1 MGMQDEGR
9 GMRIAVVGSGISG
22 LAAAWLLSRD
32 HQVVLFERESRLGG
46 HTHTHKVVMNGREF
60 AVDTGFIVY
69 NEETYPLL
77 KRLFSELGV
86 ATQPTNMGF
95 SVQDARSGLEYNAGS
110 LGSLLAN
117 PRNMVDPKF
126 LKMLGEIKRFY

>member
-1 MGMQDEGR
+1 MCRLVCKGMQDEGCC
-9 GMRIAVVGSGISG
+9 MRIAVVGSGISG

-32 HQVVLFERESRLGG
+32 HQVALFERESRFG
-46 HTHTHKVVMNGREF
+46 
-60 AVDTGFIVY
+60 
-69 NEETYPLL
+69 
-77 KRLFSELGV
+77 ELGV

-95 SVQDARSGLEYNAGS
+95 SVQDARNGLEYNAGS

-126 LKMLGEIKRFY
+126 LKMLGEIKRFYKEAHHLLETEGAGPTLGKYLQQQQY